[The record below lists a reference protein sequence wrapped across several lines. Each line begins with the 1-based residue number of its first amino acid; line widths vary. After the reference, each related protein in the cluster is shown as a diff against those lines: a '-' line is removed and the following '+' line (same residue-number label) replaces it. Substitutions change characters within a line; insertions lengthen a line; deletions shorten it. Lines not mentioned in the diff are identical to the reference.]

1 MKKTKRR
8 MILVMLT
15 AAFLLGGCGQTG
27 TGKQSE
33 SDAGSVT
40 AEAVS
45 EGKEMTVADTEI
57 GLEQLYSRGS
67 ISSPAVIEEIEK
79 EELLS
84 DRDRIQSPDLSGAEY
99 LTVSDGEEIV
109 INREGIYVL
118 SGSAEDAAVSVEAD
132 DDSKVQLVLDGLSI
146 TNTDK
151 PCIYV
156 RNADKVIITAMSE
169 DNRLCVNGSFS
180 ADGDTNTD
188 AVIFSKDDLVFN
200 GTGTLY
206 ISSTDNGISGKDGI
220 RVTGGELTIDC
231 EGSAIEAHD
240 EIITENGIINITRCY
255 DGLHAED
262 DDDDTIG
269 AVYIFGG
276 AISVTA
282 EDDGIHATTV
292 VRIDDGEIE
301 ILAAEG
307 IEGTQ
312 IQINGGSTVITAADD
327 GINAAQKSTS
337 LSPVFEM
344 NGGEVS
350 ITMGAGDTD
359 GVDANGEIRI
369 NGGTISIN
377 GQSAFDYD
385 LTAEYNGGTVIVNG
399 EVTDTIT
406 NQMMGGPGG
415 MGGHGN
421 RTDAA
426 SPGGPV
432 RPDDTEG
439 MERIGSPNGM
449 NAPAGPEGAWHPDGM
464 NAPEGRGGMNEDSGR
479 GFREGV
485 ETKEE

>member
-8 MILVMLT
+8 MIPVMFTT
-15 AAFLLGGCGQTG
+15 AFVLGGCAQTG
-27 TGKQSE
+27 SEEITENDTGTLTA
-33 SDAGSVT
+33 DAVREG
-40 AEAVS
+40 AEMPDI
-45 EGKEMTVADTEI
+45 GTEI
-57 GLEQLYSRGS
+57 GLEALNSRGNA
-67 ISSPAVIEEIEK
+67 SSTAVIEEIGK
-79 EELLS
+79 EDMIS
-84 DRDRIQSPDLSGAEY
+84 DRDLVQSPDLSGAEY
-99 LTVSDGEEIV
+99 LTVTDGDEIV
-109 INREGIYVL
+109 IDREGIYVL
-118 SGSAEDAAVSVEAD
+118 SGSAEEATVCVEAD
-132 DDSKVQLVLDGLSI
+132 DDSKVQLVLDDLSV
-146 TNTDK
+146 TNTDM

-156 RNADKVIITAMSE
+156 RNADKVFITTMTE
-169 DNRLCVNGSFS
+169 DNRLSVTGSFS
-180 ADGDTNTD
+180 SDGDTNTD

-200 GTGTLY
+200 GTGMLY

-220 RVTGGELTIDC
+220 KVTGGMLSMEC

-240 EIITENGIINITRCY
+240 EIIIADGNIDITYCY

-276 AISVTA
+276 TTAITA

-292 VRIDDGEIE
+292 VRVDDGELE
-301 ILAAEG
+301 ISAAEG

-312 IQINGGSTVITAADD
+312 IQINGGSTEITATDD
-327 GINAAQKSTS
+327 GINAAAKSAS
-337 LSPVFEM
+337 LSPIFEM

-369 NGGTISIN
+369 NGGTISIS
-377 GQSAFDYD
+377 GPSAFDYD
-385 LTAEYNGGTVIVNG
+385 QTAEYNGGTIIING

-421 RTDAA
+421 GTEAA
-426 SPGGPV
+426 PPDGMQ
-432 RPDDTEG
+432 RPDGMEG
-439 MERIGSPNGM
+439 MERIGSPDRM
-449 NAPAGPEGAWHPDGM
+449 NAPAGQEGAGRPDGM
-464 NAPEGRGGMNEDSGR
+464 IAPEAWDRTEDGGGH

-485 ETKEE
+485 ETQE